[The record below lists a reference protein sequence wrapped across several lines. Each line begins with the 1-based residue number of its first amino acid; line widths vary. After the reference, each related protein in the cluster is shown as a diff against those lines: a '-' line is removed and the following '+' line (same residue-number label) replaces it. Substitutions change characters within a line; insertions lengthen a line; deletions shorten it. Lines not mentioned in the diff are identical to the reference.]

1 MNIKYNIS
9 SAEADFPMPVSS
21 STQISA
27 ILKARHTKFDM
38 KVSVYHTLLKYLL
51 PRLPFRQIKYSNS
64 ISVQGICLSSL
75 LECNFRYLFYFE
87 IHLPFFFWFVY
98 CFHCCFCFTSFYCC
112 RLYSLRLLSCVLCL
126 CPICLTKFC
135 TFFPINFINLR

>member
-1 MNIKYNIS
+1 MNKKYNIS
-9 SAEADFPMPVSS
+9 SAEADFLMPVSF

-87 IHLPFFFWFVY
+87 IHLPFFFLVCVLFSLL
-98 CFHCCFCFTSFYCC
+98 FLFYEF
-112 RLYSLRLLSCVLCL
+112 LLLPPLLIAPFVLCL
-126 CPICLTKFC
+126 VPLSH
-135 TFFPINFINLR
+135 LSD